1 MAVSARHLS
10 LFAIAVV
17 AWALG
22 CACSGDAT
30 AARTAPRGPARR
42 IVSLTPNT
50 TEALFAIGAGDRVVG
65 VSRYC
70 DWPREAASLPKVG
83 GYVDPSLEAI
93 LALRPDLVVGAR
105 GPSNRGV
112 VDRLRESD
120 IATYFPLD
128 RSLDDIY
135 ALLLGLG
142 QRVGR
147 SDAARTVVARL
158 RRDRAAIDRAL
169 AGRTRPSVL
178 LVYGYRPIVVAGP
191 GGFADELVRASG
203 GRNVVREGTAYPT
216 ISLERV
222 EALAPEVIVE
232 ARFSE
237 HEDGASAPD
246 WQRLPTIPA
255 VRDGRVIVLR
265 DERLVRPGPRVVE
278 GIRVLASRLHPEVV
292 IP

>member
-1 MAVSARHLS
+1 M
-10 LFAIAVV
+10 
-17 AWALG
+17 
-22 CACSGDAT
+22 
-30 AARTAPRGPARR
+30 
-42 IVSLTPNT
+42 SLTPNT
-50 TEALFAIGAGDRVVG
+50 TEALFAIGAGARVVG

-70 DWPREAASLPKVG
+70 DWPREATRLPKVG

-112 VDRLRESD
+112 VDRLSQSG
-120 IATYFPLD
+120 IATYFPQD
-128 RSLDDIY
+128 RSLEDVY

-142 QRVGR
+142 ERTGR
-147 SDAARTVVARL
+147 SDAARTLVTRL
-158 RRDRAAIDRAL
+158 RRERAAVERAL
-169 AGRTRPSVL
+169 AGRRRPRVL

-191 GGFADELVRASG
+191 GGFADELVRAAG
-203 GRNVVREGTAYPT
+203 GQNALRDGTAYPT

-232 ARFSE
+232 ARFSA
-237 HEDGASAPD
+237 HEDSTSTPD

-265 DERLVRPGPRVVE
+265 DERLIRPGPRVLE
-278 GIRVLASRLHPEVV
+278 GVRVLASRLHPDVV